1 MFITL
6 PQVFNAMGPI
16 GGVVGTLFFLL
27 VFFAA
32 ITSSISL
39 METIVSMVRDKFH
52 WRRIPTT
59 IAVTIGIIALGSL
72 SVFGYGPLAN
82 FKILGMQMLDFFDF
96 ISNSV
101 LMPIVAFLTCI
112 LVGHVVGT
120 KVIADEVGLSAKFTG
135 EKLHRVMIKWVAPI
149 LLVVIL
155 IAQVLS
161 AFGVI
166 TI

>member
-1 MFITL
+1 
-6 PQVFNAMGPI
+6 
-16 GGVVGTLFFLL
+16 
-27 VFFAA
+27 
-32 ITSSISL
+32 
-39 METIVSMVRDKFH
+39 METVVSMVRDKFH